1 MKGVGSMASLVPMLE
16 RLEIDSETYRGR
28 QIEQASESSPQVSGV
43 DVVAELP
50 EGKAEKEDHCRRNQ
64 NSMGGQ

>member
-1 MKGVGSMASLVPMLE
+1 MASLVPMLE

-28 QIEQASESSPQVSGV
+28 QIERAAKGGPQVSGV

-50 EGKAEKEDHCRRNQ
+50 EGKAEKEDHSRRYQ
-64 NSMGGQ
+64 NSMRCQ